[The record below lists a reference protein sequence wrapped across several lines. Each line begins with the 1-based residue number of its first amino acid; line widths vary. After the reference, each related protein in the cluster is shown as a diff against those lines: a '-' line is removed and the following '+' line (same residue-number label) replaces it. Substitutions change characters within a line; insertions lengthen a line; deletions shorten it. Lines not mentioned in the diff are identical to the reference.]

1 MKKQFVFAT
10 LLFAA
15 GLAVQAQ
22 KPVKPSSAPKLVV
35 GIMVDQ
41 MRWDYLY
48 RFQARYGNNG
58 FKRILREGFTCENTY
73 ISYAQTVTAA
83 GHASVYT
90 GSVPAINGIM
100 GNEWDSRSLKRDVYC
115 AEDSTVQIL
124 GGNGKGEPMS
134 PKNLLTTTVTDEL
147 EMATNFRSKVIGV
160 AIKDRGS
167 ILPAG
172 HRPDAAY
179 WYESASG
186 NFVTST
192 WYMKEI
198 TPWAKAFNQRRV
210 TDSLYKLN
218 WNLSYPFDTYVQS
231 DLSHPNYTSNPFPR
245 KLEGNVGK
253 NQGAISSTPWGN
265 TLTLAKLYHA
275 VDLRVSG
282 PVSTPK
288 GFYVHRDEHY
298 PVDAMNT
305 AVSLSQRAWT
315 TWEDYWQVK
324 VVGLFRQVD
333 DEQGVAK
340 LNRIVWYPS
349 YEVWQSTRN
358 NTDAQSRDR
367 FRERRQLLI
376 EGSGVAVA
384 TNRL

>member
-1 MKKQFVFAT
+1 MIRNHFKVIAIITWLLSSHANAQDSDSGPDTQFYTYTNFSVVSSESMSAEGIQ
-10 LLFAA
+10 AA
-15 GLAVQAQ
+15 IDLVAAEAGGSVYAIWNSFGLAED
-22 KPVKPSSAPKLVV
+22 AP
-35 GIMVDQ
+35 
-41 MRWDYLY
+41 
-48 RFQARYGNNG
+48 FNG
-58 FKRILREGFTCENTY
+58 LEENDF
-73 ISYAQTVTAA
+73 IAMLSFD
-83 GHASVYT
+83 S
-90 GSVPAINGIM
+90 GS
-100 GNEWDSRSLKRDVYC
+100 
-115 AEDSTVQIL
+115 
-124 GGNGKGEPMS
+124 
-134 PKNLLTTTVTDEL
+134 
-147 EMATNFRSKVIGV
+147 
-160 AIKDRGS
+160 
-167 ILPAG
+167 
-172 HRPDAAY
+172 
-179 WYESASG
+179 
-186 NFVTST
+186 TST
-192 WYMKEI
+192 
-198 TPWAKAFNQRRV
+198 ADRV
-210 TDSLYKLN
+210 DSLFRE
-218 WNLSYPFDTYVQS
+218 ST
-231 DLSHPNYTSNPFPR
+231 R
-245 KLEGNVGK
+245 IVGPV
-253 NQGAISSTPWGN
+253 T
-265 TLTLAKLYHA
+265 KLYHA

-358 NTDAQSRDR
+358 NTDAQSRER

>member
-1 MKKQFVFAT
+1 M
-10 LLFAA
+10 
-15 GLAVQAQ
+15 
-22 KPVKPSSAPKLVV
+22 
-35 GIMVDQ
+35 I
-41 MRWDYLY
+41 
-48 RFQARYGNNG
+48 GNH
-58 FKRILREGFTCENTY
+58 FKVI
-73 ISYAQTVTAA
+73 
-83 GHASVYT
+83 
-90 GSVPAINGIM
+90 AIIT
-100 GNEWDSRSLKRDVYC
+100 W
-115 AEDSTVQIL
+115 
-124 GGNGKGEPMS
+124 
-134 PKNLLTTTVTDEL
+134 LLTTHTYAQGNDLGADNRFYTY
-147 EMATNFRSKVIGV
+147 TNFSVVNSEGMPAEGV
-160 AIKDRGS
+160 QAAVDLVAAESGGSVYAIWNSVVLADDAPFNGLVENDFIAMLSFDSGSTSLVDR
-167 ILPAG
+167 
-172 HRPDAAY
+172 
-179 WYESASG
+179 
-186 NFVTST
+186 V
-192 WYMKEI
+192 
-198 TPWAKAFNQRRV
+198 
-210 TDSLYKLN
+210 DSLFK
-218 WNLSYPFDTYVQS
+218 
-231 DLSHPNYTSNPFPR
+231 
-245 KLEGNVGK
+245 E
-253 NQGAISSTPWGN
+253 N
-265 TLTLAKLYHA
+265 TRIVEPVTKLYHA

-298 PVDAMNT
+298 PIDAMNT